1 MDFAYSDEQ
10 EMLRSAAAEYLA
22 ASLPA
27 GRVAELAD
35 SEAGWDPGS
44 WARIGALG
52 WLELAESA
60 GEGAPET
67 GAAGFLEESVLFTET
82 GRALYP
88 GPFFSTLALARPALA
103 GSDLLAPVLA
113 GQRTGTLAWAESPR
127 ARIADPAD
135 TTADRSGD
143 SALLTGTKLYV
154 PDAAIAD
161 IAVVTAADGL
171 YAVDLAA
178 HRQIIRPRPS
188 LDGTRRVAELIL
200 DATPATPLPAGL
212 DVLPQ
217 ITLQARAALAC
228 EAVGISQAVLDIAAE
243 HAKQR
248 KQFDR
253 AIGSYQAVS
262 HKIADGFVA
271 LELSRSLSIWAAWT
285 VAAGDPEAPM
295 AVAAAKTTAADAAV
309 TGCEN
314 AIQILGGIGFTYESV
329 LHRYYRRAQAIRA
342 FDGHGAAHRAEIAKV
357 LLDA

>member
-10 EMLRSAAAEYLA
+10 EMLRGAAAEYLA
-22 ASLPA
+22 DSLPA
-27 GRVAELAD
+27 GRGAELAD
-35 SEAGWDPGS
+35 SEAGWDPES

-52 WLELAESA
+52 WLELADTGDTA
-60 GEGAPET
+60 GQGSS
-67 GAAGFLEESVLFTET
+67 GFLDESVLFTET

-88 GPFFSTLALARPALA
+88 GPFFSTVALARPALV

-113 GQRTGTLAWAESPR
+113 GKRTATLAWAESSR
-127 ARIADPAD
+127 SRITDPAR
-135 TTADRSGD
+135 TVADRSGD
-143 SALLTGTKLYV
+143 SARLTGKKFFV

-161 IAVVTAADGL
+161 IAVVTASDGL
-171 YAVDLAA
+171 YAVDLTE
-178 HRQIIRPRPS
+178 HRQTVQPRPS
-188 LDGTRRVAELIL
+188 LDGTRRVAELTL
-200 DATPATPLPAGL
+200 DATPAIALSAGL
-212 DVLPQ
+212 DVLSQ
-217 ITLQARAALAC
+217 ISLRALAALAC
-228 EAVGISQAVLDIAAE
+228 EAVGISQAVLHIASE

-271 LELSRSLSIWAAWT
+271 LELARSLSIWAAWT
-285 VAAGDPEAPM
+285 VSAGDPEAAM
-295 AVAAAKTTAADAAV
+295 AVAAAKATAADAAV

-314 AIQILGGIGFTYESV
+314 AIQVLGGIGFTYESV

-342 FDGHGAAHRAEIAKV
+342 FDGQGAVHRAEIARV